1 MTQRLLTWVG
11 QQSVK
16 RVFAAIAE
24 EAGLDE
30 KIWRPRCVLT
40 NVETRTIIDL
50 LPDRSKA
57 SVAQGLFTLQNKA
70 TIRYAAMDMWT
81 PYRDAVR
88 AVLPKATIVVDK
100 FHVVRMA
107 NYGVE
112 RVRKSLRESISP
124 KERRGLMHD
133 RFILLRRERDLDAS
147 SRLLLQN
154 WIGLYP
160 ELGVAYRL
168 KEGFYRIYEAPSRAE
183 AQRRYEEWVEQIT
196 PAMSEAFRPLTMA
209 WKNWNVEIHNHFEH
223 GVTNAYTESLNSL
236 IRVVNRTGRGYSFE
250 ALRAKMLF
258 TEGLHKVERPKFER
272 RAGNGIS
279 AFMRVPGDAL
289 GMMTPDELFG
299 EPGIYGTDISTLARR
314 IESGRF

>member
-1 MTQRLLTWVG
+1 V
-11 QQSVK
+11 QSVK

-30 KIWRPRCVLT
+30 KTVRTIFQEYVTRLEAETRFETPRWLGIDEIHVIRRPRCVLT

-57 SVAQGLFTLQNKA
+57 SVAQRLFTLHNKA

-112 RVRKSLRESISP
+112 QVRKSLRESISP

-133 RFILLRRERDLDAS
+133 RFILLKRGRDLDAS

-154 WIGLYP
+154 WIGLHP

-168 KEGFYRIYEAPSRAE
+168 KEGF
-183 AQRRYEEWVEQIT
+183 
-196 PAMSEAFRPLTMA
+196 
-209 WKNWNVEIHNHFEH
+209 
-223 GVTNAYTESLNSL
+223 
-236 IRVVNRTGRGYSFE
+236 
-250 ALRAKMLF
+250 
-258 TEGLHKVERPKFER
+258 
-272 RAGNGIS
+272 
-279 AFMRVPGDAL
+279 
-289 GMMTPDELFG
+289 
-299 EPGIYGTDISTLARR
+299 
-314 IESGRF
+314 